1 MRRAIAAAAM
11 MLGWMSAAVAMST
24 SLPSFESLRR
34 GYRASDVLVLDR
46 GGAPLQRVRADFQG
60 RRGDWLALH
69 EVSPA
74 LLQAVIESED
84 RRFYAHNGVDA
95 GAVAAAVWNGL
106 SGARRRGASTL
117 TMQLI
122 GLIDGRH
129 RRPAHGRSVLQKLNQ
144 AVYAQAL
151 ERRWTKDQI
160 LEAYLNLAPFRGE
173 LV

>member
-1 MRRAIAAAAM
+1 
-11 MLGWMSAAVAMST
+11 
-24 SLPSFESLRR
+24 
-34 GYRASDVLVLDR
+34 
-46 GGAPLQRVRADFQG
+46 
-60 RRGDWLALH
+60 
-69 EVSPA
+69 
-74 LLQAVIESED
+74 
-84 RRFYAHNGVDA
+84 
-95 GAVAAAVWNGL
+95 VWNGL

-173 LV
+173 LVGVDALARVLFQKHAGGLDARESAVAAAMLRGPNVSSDVLAQRACALLRRTRDKADCLDMKLFVEARLRN